1 MITVRM
7 ATTSDC
13 DKVGALQVKAWLE
26 TYRGLVPDSVLN
38 TLSTVD
44 QAATWRRIL
53 VREPPVAMAVAES
66 DSGRLLGFAAG
77 GPSRGKRLPHDSEIY
92 AIYVLAAAQRQ
103 GLGSTLI
110 AAVARRLASQGARSL
125 CLWVLRDN
133 ARARQFYESLGGI
146 EVGEKAESMGGARL
160 QEVAYG
166 WEDVNAF
173 LAQFENQS
181 DRKIQPN

>member
-1 MITVRM
+1 MAVITVRL
-7 ATTSDC
+7 ATTGDC

-53 VREPPVAMAVAES
+53 VREPPVAMAVAE
-66 DSGRLLGFAAG
+66 DSGGRLLGFAAG
-77 GPSRGKRLPHDSEIY
+77 GPRRGKRLPHDSEIY
-92 AIYVLAAAQRQ
+92 AIYVLSAAQRQ
-103 GLGSTLI
+103 GLGNALI
-110 AAVARRLASQGARSL
+110 AAVARQLARNGGQSL

-146 EVGEKAESMGGARL
+146 QVGEKVDSMGGARL
-160 QEVAYG
+160 EEVAYG
-166 WEDVNAF
+166 WDDLGAF
-173 LAQFENQS
+173 LAQFERSS
-181 DRKIQPN
+181 D